1 MKCRISLCFLLV
13 MVTLSFGQN
22 RKSRADVLF
31 YEYAYKDAIREYQKE
46 QLKAPLSNS
55 QTLNLA
61 QSYFKIGSYKSASKL
76 YVEVFKKDSTM
87 SNYHFNKMLQAFSK
101 NNEMERVNAFLATK
115 GSSLP
120 PEVMENASFNFELLG
135 VATDTVSFEISNIR
149 ANSAQADFSPSFY
162 KDKLLF
168 SSGREATSKNIYRPS
183 GESYLDIFVARIT
196 QDGNAANATIFKSI
210 PATKFHQATPF
221 YAEETGSFY
230 YIVSNTEEG
239 ELAFNEE
246 GKNALAIGMSDR
258 FGNFQYLLKDLST
271 SFYYPFYESST
282 ERLYFAANFEDSYG
296 GTDLYYV
303 NTNGGNIMS
312 APINLGPTINTPGN
326 EIAPYIF
333 ENNLFFSSDVFYGL
347 GGMDIYKSAI
357 QGDTSFSIPVNLG
370 EGINSQGD
378 DFGFII
384 RAEKDSGF
392 SGYFSSNRPGGKG
405 NDDIYSFRGAST
417 PGLKTLMLKGSVLS
431 PGTRDGIDE
440 VSVQLLDTDDT
451 LIKEVLT
458 DENGNYS
465 IEVPWRE
472 DVTISVSKKEYASAA
487 KSYDAVSLKQ
497 AMLTSLDFEI
507 PFIKDLVEE
516 KEGLPTIKLRKFYF
530 TRGRST
536 ITPEIALEL
545 DKVVY
550 AVQQFPQLR
559 LQIASHTDSR
569 GGTSTNLRLSQRR
582 ANAIKNYLIQQ
593 GVADNVIVEA
603 VGYGESKILNN
614 CKNGVYCLEI
624 LHKKNERTLIV
635 VLNSNG
641 LF

>member
-22 RKSRADVLF
+22 KKSRADVLF

-258 FGNFQYLLKDLST
+258 FGNFRYLLKDLST

-440 VSVQLLDTDDT
+440 VSVQLLDTDNT

-487 KSYDAVSLKQ
+487 KSYDAVGLKQ

>member
-22 RKSRADVLF
+22 KKSRADVLF

-120 PEVMENASFNFELLG
+120 SEVMENASFNFELLG

-221 YAEETGSFY
+221 YAVETGSFY

-258 FGNFQYLLKDLST
+258 FGNFRYLLKDLST

-405 NDDIYSFRGAST
+405 NDDIYSFRGTST
-417 PGLKTLMLKGSVLS
+417 PGLKTLMLKGSVLA

-440 VSVQLLDTDDT
+440 VSVQLLDTDNT

-458 DENGNYS
+458 DENGDYS

-487 KSYDAVSLKQ
+487 KSYDAAGLKQ

>member
-22 RKSRADVLF
+22 KKSRADVLF

-258 FGNFQYLLKDLST
+258 FGNFRYLLKDLST

-417 PGLKTLMLKGSVLS
+417 PGLKTLMLKGSVLA

-440 VSVQLLDTDDT
+440 VSVQLLDTDNT

-487 KSYDAVSLKQ
+487 KSYDAVGLKQ

>member
-22 RKSRADVLF
+22 KKSRADVLF

-258 FGNFQYLLKDLST
+258 FGNFRYLLKDLST

-487 KSYDAVSLKQ
+487 KSYDAVGLKQ

>member
-347 GGMDIYKSAI
+347 GGMDIYKSTI

-417 PGLKTLMLKGSVLS
+417 PGLKTLMLKGSVLA

-440 VSVQLLDTDDT
+440 VSVQLLDTDNT

-487 KSYDAVSLKQ
+487 KSYDAVGLKQ